1 MDEVRPKVTRSDKES
16 NCTPISES
24 TLSNLAKKPSKKSHT
39 SPIETRIAR
48 VLRSPITPKTTAIHP
63 TNKFASVKKFG
74 IKFNIFTI

>member
-16 NCTPISES
+16 NCTPISEL

-48 VLRSPITPKTTAIHP
+48 VLRSPITP
-63 TNKFASVKKFG
+63 
-74 IKFNIFTI
+74 